1 MKILPY
7 YKVAIIVIVLDQISK
22 IIVRHYMELH
32 EVIKITDS
40 FFWLTY
46 VENTGA
52 AFSMS
57 FGSELFNR
65 IFFIVVSVLII
76 LLIIYMS
83 KKSDSKVEQVA
94 FAMIIGGAIGNLIDR
109 ILIGSVTDFIW
120 WDFFDFIMERWPVFN
135 LADSAIVVAVV
146 LIVIKAVFDSNKKV
160 EEQ

>member
-83 KKSDSKVEQVA
+83 KKSNSKVEQVA

>member
-1 MKILPY
+1 M
-7 YKVAIIVIVLDQISK
+7 A
-22 IIVRHYMELH
+22 LH

-83 KKSDSKVEQVA
+83 KKSDSKTEQVA

-120 WDFFDFIMERWPVFN
+120 WDFFDLIMERWPVFN

>member
-7 YKVAIIVIVLDQISK
+7 YKVTLLVIVLDQISK
-22 IIVRHYMELH
+22 MIVRHYMELH

-57 FGSELFNR
+57 FGSESFNR
-65 IFFIVVSVLII
+65 IFFIVVSLLII

-83 KKSDSKVEQVA
+83 KKSDSKTEQLA

-109 ILIGSVTDFIW
+109 ILIGSVTDFIC

-146 LIVIKAVFDSNKKV
+146 LIVIKAVFGSNKKV